1 MENRDH
7 ITPSHKPDLP
17 EKIKYKT
24 DLSSAWDRLEVAFE
38 GVDSAVEERLDSMI
52 PLKAVNRELEG
63 ILKSI
68 VKNKGQMTPM
78 QISAV
83 SKYFGWETG
92 Q

>member
-1 MENRDH
+1 MS
-7 ITPSHKPDLP
+7 I
-17 EKIKYKT
+17 KIKEGDHYKT
-24 DLSSAWDRLEVAFE
+24 DLSGAWDRLEAAFE
-38 GVDSAVEERLDSMI
+38 EIDRAVEERLDSII
-52 PLKAVNRELEG
+52 PLKVANRELEG

-83 SKYFGWETG
+83 SEYFGWETD